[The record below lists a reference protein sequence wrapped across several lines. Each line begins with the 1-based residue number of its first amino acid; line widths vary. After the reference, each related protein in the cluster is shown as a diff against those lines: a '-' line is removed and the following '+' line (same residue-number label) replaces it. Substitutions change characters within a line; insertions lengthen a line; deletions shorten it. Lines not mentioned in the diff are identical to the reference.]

1 MKSEVVPTF
10 VRGLLRSDSARRLRL
25 FCLALMLLLL
35 IGPAARGQGTR
46 GTINGTV
53 KDASGAPLAG
63 ARLTLVQEETNTR
76 RDLVASGE
84 GVYAAVQLAPGH
96 YTIRVDVP
104 GFKSYEQKNVI
115 LQIDQVLEIDPIL
128 AVGAANEVVEV
139 TDATP
144 VLQTEQSS
152 VGVVIDS
159 HELQNTPNNGRLSLY
174 GMYILAP
181 GVQNLAYAQDQI
193 QKTGVSL
200 SVGSTR
206 RNSYGTLGTTLDGT
220 VNASVYLQRS
230 QQEIPSIDAIDQFK
244 MITNGVPAEF
254 NQQAQIIV
262 TTKSGAN
269 QFHGELLEFNRSK
282 GTGAKTYSFKTPAN
296 TAARPP
302 YERNEY
308 GGNFSG
314 PILAPHLYDGHDKS
328 FFFLAFEGFD
338 YTYSA
343 SANTT
348 QPTDKMRAGDFSDFL
363 PGGVCY
369 TGKTLN
375 LVNPITGVNY
385 TTTYG
390 NKIPSSDLN
399 STTQKLLTL
408 LYPHASNQ
416 NICGNTNTY
425 ETIGYSQSARRFSA
439 RLDHKLTA
447 NDQLRA
453 TFLHA
458 FYGPYAAS
466 WTDSLAGGYGG
477 IGEHDVDS
485 ILGWTHTFSPSLVLD
500 VPLSYQHLHVY
511 RNPHSLYNFGSLIPG
526 LGTSAGDG
534 APSISIVSPSTTAAP
549 ATYTSVSDSAAGYPG
564 FEQVVDL
571 APSLTWI
578 LGKHTVKLGGTVMFD
593 NFYQASI
600 VSTGSFTFNQAYSGD
615 SFADFVL
622 GIPYQ
627 TANGSPSGR
636 YPMRLVS
643 FEYDGYAQDDW
654 KLTPKLTLNYGLHV
668 SKQHFNDDPYHKSAL
683 WVPEQKKEVVF
694 ANSMPTQV
702 VSSYLN
708 ILQNASAIETA
719 STANMSTNPW
729 DYLHQPGM
737 NFAPRFGFAYQVRPT
752 TVVRGAYGLYFNL
765 LAADYMYY
773 FLNQVPFQGT
783 ASYSNSKTAYNGSYF
798 TMNNPFATQG
808 VFGSTTFAVN
818 AQLKS
823 VTPYSEAYNLELEQE
838 LPGNLALRVAYVG
851 MHNMKQNDNGSTL
864 SLNLNAP
871 AGTAA
876 RVYKNGSDLQSN
888 YLYQPFS
895 GISGYNAPYQHTTQN
910 ALQASLRK
918 QYRGGSSINAQFQWT
933 RIIGVEAFANP
944 NGSTPNDSYGPIG
957 GITPLVLNMNYT
969 YALPMGRGK
978 LLFGNA
984 GKLADKLLGGWSYSG
999 VGTFQSGQPVNPIT
1013 NQSNTMWTWQW
1024 NSLRPNRVAGQPLY
1038 AAHKSP
1044 RGTWFNPAAFTAPTT
1059 YTGTDGNTYVNQ
1071 GTASY
1076 DMLRGPGWWNL
1087 DMNLVKNIEW
1097 SRYRV
1102 QLRAD
1107 SYNTFNHPNFGTPNA
1122 TVYTSGTNAAFG
1134 TITSTASTP
1143 TYEARAV
1150 EFGAKFNF

>member
-1 MKSEVVPTF
+1 VKSEVVP
-10 VRGLLRSDSARRLRL
+10 RSARSSVQCTRAEWTRLSWAILLCTLL
-25 FCLALMLLLL
+25 FSLATY
-35 IGPAARGQGTR
+35 AQGTR

-53 KDASGAPLAG
+53 KDPNGAPLAG
-63 ARLTLVQEETNTR
+63 ARVTLTQLETNAR
-76 RDLVASGE
+76 RELTTSAE
-84 GVYAAVQLAPGH
+84 GTYSAVQLTPGH
-96 YTIRVDVP
+96 YSIKVEVS
-104 GFKSYEQKNVI
+104 GFKTYEQKNLV
-115 LQIDQVLEIDPIL
+115 LQIDQVLEIDPAL
-128 AVGAANEVVEV
+128 ALGAASEVVEV

-152 VGVVIDS
+152 VGVVLDS

-193 QKTGVSL
+193 QKTGVTL

-220 VNASVYLQRS
+220 VNESVYLQRS

-244 MITNGVPAEF
+244 MITNGAPAEF

-262 TTKSGAN
+262 VTKSGTN

-282 GTGAKTYSFKTPAN
+282 GTGAKAYSFKTPAL
-296 TAARPP
+296 TSARPP

-314 PILAPHLYDGHDKS
+314 PILVPNLYDGRDKS

-338 YTYSA
+338 YTYS
-343 SANTT
+343 SSTSTT
-348 QPTDKMRAGDFSDFL
+348 QPTDKMRSGDFSDFL

-369 TGKTLN
+369 TGKTMS

-385 TTTYG
+385 TTTNG
-390 NKIPSSDLN
+390 NKIPSADLN
-399 STTQKLLTL
+399 ATTQTLLTQ
-408 LYPHASNQ
+408 LYPHATNQ
-416 NICGNTNTY
+416 NVCGSTNTY

-458 FYGPYAAS
+458 FYGPYAAG

-485 ILGWTHTFSPSLVLD
+485 ILGWTHTFSPTLVLD
-500 VPLSYQHLHVY
+500 VPASYQHLHVY
-511 RNPHSLYNFGSLIPG
+511 RNPHSLYNFGSTIPG

-534 APSISIVSPSTTAAP
+534 APTISIVTPSTAAAP
-549 ATYTSVSDSAAGYPG
+549 TSYTGVSDSAAGYPSL
-564 FEQVVDL
+564 EQAYQL
-571 APSLTWI
+571 TPSITKI
-578 LGKHTVKLGGTVMFD
+578 LGKHTIKAGVTVLYD
-593 NFYQASI
+593 SYYQASI

-615 SFADFVL
+615 SFADFLL
-622 GIPYQ
+622 GVPYQ
-627 TANGSPSGR
+627 SGNGSPSGR
-636 YPMRLVS
+636 YPIHLIS
-643 FEYDGYAQDDW
+643 LEYDGYAQDDW
-654 KLTPKLTLNYGLHV
+654 KLTQKLTFNYGLHY
-668 SKQHFNDDPYHKSAL
+668 SKQRFADDPYHKSAL
-683 WVPEQKKEVVF
+683 WIPEQQKEVVF
-694 ANSMPTQV
+694 GNTYPTPY
-702 VSSYLN
+702 VSTYMS
-708 ILQNASAIETA
+708 ILQKYSAIETSA
-719 STANMSTNPW
+719 TANMSSNPW
-729 DYLHQPGM
+729 DYLKQPSS
-737 NFAPRFGFAYQVRPT
+737 NFAPRFGFAYQAAPK
-752 TVVRGAYGLYFNL
+752 TVVRGAYGIYFNL
-765 LAADYMYY
+765 LASDYMYY
-773 FLNQVPFQGT
+773 FLSQVPFQGT
-783 ASYSNSKTAYNGSYF
+783 ATYSNSKTAYNGSYF
-798 TMNNPFATQG
+798 TMSNPFVTQG
-808 VFGSTTFAVN
+808 TFGSTTFSVN
-818 AQLKS
+818 AQHKS

-838 LPGNLALRVAYVG
+838 LPGSMALRVAFVG

-864 SLNLNAP
+864 SQNLNAP
-871 AGTAA
+871 AGSTP
-876 RVYKNGSDLQSN
+876 RVYTGGSDLQTH
-888 YLYQPFS
+888 YLHQPFS
-895 GISGYNAPYQHTTQN
+895 SISGYNAPYQHTTQN

-933 RIIGVEAFANP
+933 RILGVEAFANP
-944 NGSTPNDSYGPIG
+944 NGSTPNDSYGPVS

-969 YALPMGRGK
+969 YALPIGRGQ
-978 LLFGNA
+978 LLLGNA
-984 GKLADKLLGGWSYSG
+984 GKLLNTIFSGWNYSG

-1024 NSLRPNRVAGQPLY
+1024 NSLRPNRVAGQSLY

-1059 YTGTDGNTYVNQ
+1059 YTGTDGGTYVNQ

-1076 DMLRGPGWWNL
+1076 NMLRGPGWWNL
-1087 DMNLVKNIEW
+1087 DMNLVKNIKW
-1097 SRYRV
+1097 NRYNV

-1107 SYNTFNHPNFGTPNA
+1107 SYNTFNHPNFSTPNA

-1134 TITSTASTP
+1134 TITSTSSTP
-1143 TYEARAV
+1143 TYEARSL